1 MRLRISVVVSL
12 VVLSVAWW
20 IARDPARRRYLGHL
34 LGQARHLPA
43 RYAV

>member
-1 MRLRISVVVSL
+1 MSRRVPVVVTL

-20 IARDPARRRYLGHL
+20 IARDPGRGRYLAHL
-34 LGQARHLPA
+34 LRQARHLLA